1 MFVMKHKFKHHNE
14 QNRPA
19 ELANQLHVHQD
30 HPQIAAASPKAFY
43 FTLITLL
50 MHSASPI
57 YLWSVSLLYSLA
69 LWCTALDID

>member
-14 QNRPA
+14 QNKPA

-43 FTLITLL
+43 FTVITLL

-57 YLWSVSLLYSLA
+57 NLWSVSLLQS
-69 LWCTALDID
+69 CTVVCSFRY